1 MLVWLVAI
9 LGILLSFFVK
19 YSNRTVKEKTWSLGF
34 WIKDNYPEMIIS
46 LLSMVILIIIFQ
58 KSTFTDQVFTEKL
71 PWITSLPMDLVVAA
85 LSGYLN
91 NTIWYSLVKKAK
103 GK

>member
-1 MLVWLVAI
+1 MLVWFIAI

-19 YSNRTVKEKTWSLGF
+19 YSNRTVKNRGSLAF
-34 WIKDNYPEMIIS
+34 WIKDNWPEMVVS
-46 LLSMVILIIIFQ
+46 TLSMVILMIIFQ
-58 KSTFTDQVFTEKL
+58 KSTFSDTIFIEKV

-85 LSGYLN
+85 LAGYLN
-91 NTIWYSLVKKAK
+91 NTIWYAIVKRAK